1 MKKRSRAVVFLLAA
15 AIAVSSA
22 LCGGVSAK
30 ASSSLPDPRVELSG
44 DASSPASIA
53 VGSLFDLNLTFT
65 HTFDE
70 SNDNDSYT
78 NVCNS
83 FSDTDDLYAVID
95 VTSETGSIHC
105 GKTEYI
111 VCADCTTDDNIKT
124 ISFDLFIP
132 QKELKRTGSGFGV
145 LKFKITYYKDANKK
159 DRLQDKS
166 DNNVPSF
173 TAEYQ
178 VFSKLADSKNK
189 GEGKLAVQSFRLDHS
204 PIKEGETFSLTVAV
218 KNTGSVPC
226 DHVACVLGLPAD
238 SGLSIK
244 GQTDTKNLSSLAA
257 GAAQSFTYPLAC
269 LSKMATSSYA
279 ATVTLSSDESDEA
292 SSKIY
297 IPVTGTKTD
306 KDDTGTVGQSK
317 PQIIVES
324 YDYGGKAVTGGQ
336 AFNLSMKIR
345 NTGSIAIEN
354 CKMTVGSSSD
364 DKDTAAAAGSV
375 FTPAKSSNTFFIPK
389 IAPGAAVQKSIALL
403 PKTDAAP
410 NSYGVAVTFDYDAV
424 VDNKRQTL
432 NASET
437 ITIPLTQ
444 PDRFEVGEPETDDQM
459 FVGEDNQLSISYVN
473 KGKSKIYNLAVKL
486 EGNFETKDGD
496 SYIGNLDSGAS
507 DNFEASL
514 QPAKAGT
521 LKGTA
526 TFTYEDST
534 GKTRKIVKSFSGEAT
549 AEEEPGSVA
558 GAMNGMQGKKGA
570 KSAKSSGLGWKLWL
584 IIGCAAAAG
593 VVVTVILVKRHKAKK
608 RRLLEEADDYDDDLP
623 GGDAK

>member
-30 ASSSLPDPRVELSG
+30 ASSSLPDPRVGLSG

-53 VGSLFDLNLTFT
+53 VGSLFDLDLTFT
-65 HTFDE
+65 HTFLNP
-70 SNDNDSYT
+70 SDNDTYDHVRNAVLGNTNSY
-78 NVCNS
+78 
-83 FSDTDDLYAVID
+83 AEID

-105 GKTEYI
+105 GKTKYI
-111 VCADCTTDDNIKT
+111 VDIEPPDDDEKT
-124 ISFDLFIP
+124 LTYELYIP

-145 LKFKITYYKDANKK
+145 LKFKITYYT
-159 DRLQDKS
+159 
-166 DNNVPSF
+166 DNNEKLQQDESDKDVPSF

-178 VFSKLADSKNK
+178 VFPKLAGSKDK

-226 DHVACVLGLPAD
+226 DHVACVLDLPAD
-238 SGLSIK
+238 SGLSVK

-257 GAAQSFTYPLAC
+257 GAEQNFTYPLAC

-279 ATVTLSSDESDEA
+279 ATVTLSSDESDAA

-306 KDDTGTVGQSK
+306 KDDTGKVGQSK

-336 AFNLSMKIR
+336 EFNLSMKIR
-345 NTGSIAIEN
+345 NTGSIAIGN

-375 FTPAKSSNTFFIPK
+375 FTPAKSSNTFFIPQ

-410 NSYGVAVTFDYDAV
+410 NSYGVTVTFDYDAV
-424 VDNKRQTL
+424 VDNKRQAL

-459 FVGEDNQLSISYVN
+459 FVGEDGQLSISYVN

-534 GKTRKIVKSFSGEAT
+534 GKTRKIVKSFSGEVT